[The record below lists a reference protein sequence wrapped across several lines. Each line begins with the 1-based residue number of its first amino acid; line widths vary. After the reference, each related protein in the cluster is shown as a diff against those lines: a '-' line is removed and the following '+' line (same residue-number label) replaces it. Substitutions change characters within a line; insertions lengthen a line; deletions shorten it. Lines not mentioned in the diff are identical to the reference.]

1 MRSSI
6 AVHMRSSK
14 RVRQIEIHMPIWHS
28 PEAGSDDDPS
38 LMLVG
43 LADDDAA
50 SVLVA
55 GGGLFA
61 KLPRSQVICS
71 VVNGGGLLIAMKTSP
86 PEF

>member
-1 MRSSI
+1 
-6 AVHMRSSK
+6 
-14 RVRQIEIHMPIWHS
+14 
-28 PEAGSDDDPS
+28 
-38 LMLVG
+38 MLVG